1 MAESFSAADLER
13 RRAAAR
19 RFAWQLGAGV
29 LAIYLLGLL
38 IQR

>member
-19 RFAWQLGAGV
+19 RFAWLLGAVV
-29 LAIYLLGLL
+29 LAVYLLGLL
-38 IQR
+38 VKR